1 VSLSKLPN
9 VNPALKQSLRET
21 SMIIYDVENF
31 PNPLRVRIA
40 LAEKNALDAVTFQ
53 PVDVMNGEHRRE
65 AFLNKNPFAG
75 VPVLELDDG
84 TYIAECT
91 AITEYIDHHFAGPSL
106 TGETAKERAVISM
119 IQRRA
124 ETQVLDAIA
133 TYFHHATDG
142 LGPALETYQNTDW
155 GQKQHTRALAGL
167 AYFDNIL
174 AEQPYVAGEA
184 FTMADITLWCGL
196 VFGGFCNV
204 SIPGDLTHLQAWYE
218 RVAKRPSI
226 AA

>member
-1 VSLSKLPN
+1 
-9 VNPALKQSLRET
+9 
-21 SMIIYDVENF
+21 MIIYDVENF

-84 TYIAECT
+84 TYITECT

-119 IQRRA
+119 MQRRA

-204 SIPGDLTHLQAWYE
+204 SIPGDLSHLQAWYE

>member
-1 VSLSKLPN
+1 
-9 VNPALKQSLRET
+9 
-21 SMIIYDVENF
+21 MIIYDVENF

-40 LAEKNALDAVTFQ
+40 LAEKNAFDSVTFK
-53 PVDVMNGEHRRE
+53 PVDLMNGEHRSA
-65 AFLNKNPFAG
+65 AFLHKNPFAG

-84 TYIAECT
+84 TYISESP

-106 TGETAKERAVISM
+106 TGETSKERAVISM
-119 IQRRA
+119 MQRRA

-142 LGPALETYQNTDW
+142 LGPELETYQNSDW
-155 GQKQHTRALAGL
+155 GQKQHARALAGL
-167 AYFDNIL
+167 AYFDGVL
-174 AEQPYVAGEA
+174 AEQSYVAGEA
-184 FTMADITLWCGL
+184 FTVADITLWCGL

-204 SIPGDLTHLQAWYE
+204 GIPANLTHLQAWHD

>member
-1 VSLSKLPN
+1 
-9 VNPALKQSLRET
+9 
-21 SMIIYDVENF
+21 MIIYDVENF

-40 LAEKNALDAVTFQ
+40 LAEKNALDAVTFK
-53 PVDVMNGEHRRE
+53 PVDLMNGEHRSD
-65 AFLNKNPFAG
+65 AFLGKNPFAG

-84 TYIAECT
+84 TYIAECP

-119 IQRRA
+119 MQRRA

-142 LGPALETYQNTDW
+142 LGPELETYQNSDW
-155 GQKQHTRALAGL
+155 GQKQHARALAGL
-167 AYFDNIL
+167 AYFDGVL
-174 AEQPYVAGEA
+174 ATQTYVAGEA
-184 FTMADITLWCGL
+184 FTVADITLWCGL

-204 SIPGDLTHLQAWYE
+204 SIPANLTHLQAWHD